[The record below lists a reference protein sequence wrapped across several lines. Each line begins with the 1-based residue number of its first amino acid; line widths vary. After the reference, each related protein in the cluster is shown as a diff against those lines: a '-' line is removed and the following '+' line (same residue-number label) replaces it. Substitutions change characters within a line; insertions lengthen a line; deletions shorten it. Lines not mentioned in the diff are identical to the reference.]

1 MQSIQTL
8 KHSKTRITA
17 DARSIDVIGISI
29 AEEAFSF
36 LIKES
41 AMRTVLVSN
50 LVAISI
56 ANKKLHAAECAECGA
71 KMYPSS
77 LLKQHLARHRL
88 NQESFASELR
98 QLQDTIERMR
108 IA

>member
-1 MQSIQTL
+1 
-8 KHSKTRITA
+8 
-17 DARSIDVIGISI
+17 
-29 AEEAFSF
+29 
-36 LIKES
+36 
-41 AMRTVLVSN
+41 MRTVLVSN

-56 ANKKLHAAECAECGA
+56 ANKNCMRQSAQNAAP

>member
-1 MQSIQTL
+1 
-8 KHSKTRITA
+8 
-17 DARSIDVIGISI
+17 
-29 AEEAFSF
+29 
-36 LIKES
+36 
-41 AMRTVLVSN
+41 MRTVLADN

-56 ANKKLHAAECAECGA
+56 ANKKLHAAKCAECGA

-77 LLKQHLARHRL
+77 LLKPHRALHRL
-88 NQESFASELR
+88 KHESLAIELR